1 MSLSRFLK
9 EQRQYYQDLL
19 CILVNKESTEGLTLE
34 EEKKKQEAIIKLN
47 FITEIY
53 IIKRN
58 SHS

>member
-19 CILVNKESTEGLTLE
+19 CILVNKESEEGLTVE
-34 EEKKKQEAIIKLN
+34 EERKKQEAIIKLN